1 MARPRRLKRR
11 HPVSGPV
18 ALAGRVAL
26 VTGSARGIGRAI
38 ALALAREGADV
49 ACVDLLPAEDTA
61 RAVRALGRRA
71 IALKADVGR
80 VAHARRMVADT
91 VRRLGSLDIL
101 VNNAAIAHRDSLAG
115 TSERTWDRVVDVGM
129 KGTFLCCQAAAPV
142 MRRRGGGKI
151 VNISSLSG
159 LIGGVL
165 SNRPRARSERSG
177 KSGPAYAAAKGGV
190 IALTKWLAKDLGADG
205 IYVNTIAPSGVESA
219 MTKGFKYKAGHF
231 PVARMGQP
239 EDVAEAVVYLASDAS
254 NYVTGQVLIL
264 DGGGLT

>member
-11 HPVSGPV
+11 HPASGPV
-18 ALAGRVAL
+18 ALSGRVAL
-26 VTGSARGIGRAI
+26 VTGAARGIGRAI

-49 ACVDLLPAEDTA
+49 ACADLLPAEDTA

-71 IALKADVGR
+71 LALRVDIGR
-80 VAHARRMVADT
+80 AAHARRMIADT
-91 VRRLGSLDIL
+91 ARRLGGLDIL
-101 VNNAAIAHRDSLAG
+101 VNNAGIAHRNSLEG
-115 TSERTWDRVVDVGM
+115 TSEKTWDRVVGVVL
-129 KGTFLCCQAAAPV
+129 KGTFLCCQAAVPA

-165 SNRPRARSERSG
+165 SKRPRAGSRRG
-177 KSGPAYAAAKGGV
+177 GRTGPAYAAAKGGV
-190 IALTKWLAKDLGADG
+190 IALTKWLAKDLGTDG
-205 IYVNTIAPSGVESA
+205 IYVNAVAPAGVESA
-219 MTKGFKYKAGHF
+219 MTKGFRYKVGHF

-254 NYVTGQVLIL
+254 NYVTGQALIL

>member
-1 MARPRRLKRR
+1 MARPRRVRLR

-49 ACVDLLPAEDTA
+49 ACADLLSAEDTA
-61 RAVRALGRRA
+61 STVRALGRRA
-71 IALKADVGR
+71 LALRADIGRAADV
-80 VAHARRMVADT
+80 RRMIAET
-91 VRRLGSLDIL
+91 TRRMGGLDIL
-101 VNNAAIAHRDSLAG
+101 VNNAGIAHRDSLAR
-115 TSERTWDRVVDVGM
+115 TSERAWDRVVGVVL

-151 VNISSLSG
+151 VNVSSVSG
-159 LIGGVL
+159 LIGGVP
-165 SNRPRARSERSG
+165 SKRPRAGSRGGGR
-177 KSGPAYAAAKGGV
+177 SGPAYAAAKGGV

-205 IYVNTIAPSGVESA
+205 IYVNTVAPAGVESA
-219 MTKGFKYKAGHF
+219 LTRGFRYETGHF
-231 PVARMGQP
+231 PVARIGQP
-239 EDVAEAVVYLASDAS
+239 ADVAEAVVYLASDAS

>member
-1 MARPRRLKRR
+1 MARPRRLRRR
-11 HPVSGPV
+11 HPASGPV

-38 ALALAREGADV
+38 ALALAREGADI
-49 ACVDLLPAEDTA
+49 ACADLLPTEDTA

-71 IALKADVGR
+71 ITLRVDIGR
-80 VAHARRMVADT
+80 ASHARRMIADT
-91 VRRLGSLDIL
+91 ARRLGGLDIL
-101 VNNAAIAHRDSLAG
+101 VNNAGIAHRDSLAD
-115 TSERTWDRVVDVGM
+115 TSGKTWDRVVGVVL
-129 KGTFLCCQAAAPV
+129 KGTFLCCQAAAPA

-159 LIGGVL
+159 VIGGVL
-165 SNRPRARSERSG
+165 SRDPRAGSRGRRT
-177 KSGPAYAAAKGGV
+177 GPAYAAAKGGV

-205 IYVNTIAPSGVESA
+205 IYVNAVAPAGVESA
-219 MTKGFKYKAGHF
+219 MTKGFKYKVAHF
-231 PVARMGQP
+231 PVGRMGQP

>member
-1 MARPRRLKRR
+1 MRPR
-11 HPVSGPV
+11 HSVSGPV

-49 ACVDLLPAEDTA
+49 ACATDVRRMIAET
-61 RAVRALGRRA
+61 
-71 IALKADVGR
+71 
-80 VAHARRMVADT
+80 ARRM
-91 VRRLGSLDIL
+91 GGLDIL
-101 VNNAAIAHRDSLAG
+101 VNNAGIAHRDSLAR
-115 TSERTWDRVVDVGM
+115 TSERTWDRVVGVVL

-151 VNISSLSG
+151 VNVSSVSG
-159 LIGGVL
+159 LIGGVP
-165 SNRPRARSERSG
+165 SKRPRAGSRGGGR
-177 KSGPAYAAAKGGV
+177 SGPAYAAAKGGV

-205 IYVNTIAPSGVESA
+205 IYVNTVAPAGVESA
-219 MTKGFKYKAGHF
+219 LTRGFTYKVGHF
-231 PVARMGQP
+231 PVARMGRP

>member
-1 MARPRRLKRR
+1 MARSRRLRSR

-49 ACVDLLPAEDTA
+49 ACADLLPAEDTA

-71 IALKADVGR
+71 IALRADVGR
-80 VAHARRMVADT
+80 AAHARRMVADT
-91 VRRLGSLDIL
+91 ARRLGGLDIL
-101 VNNAAIAHRDSLAG
+101 VNNAAIAHRDSLAR
-115 TSERTWDRVVDVGM
+115 TTEKTWDRVVDVGL
-129 KGTFLCCQAAAPV
+129 KGTFLCCQVAAPV

-165 SNRPRARSERSG
+165 SKRSQAGARYSG
-177 KSGPAYAAAKGGV
+177 RSGPAYAAAKGGV

-205 IYVNTIAPSGVESA
+205 IYVNAVAPSGVETA
-219 MTKGFKYKAGHF
+219 MTKGFRYDVGHF
-231 PVARMGQP
+231 PVARIGQP
-239 EDVAEAVVYLASDAS
+239 GDIAEAVVYLASDAS

>member
-1 MARPRRLKRR
+1 MARPRRVGRR

-26 VTGSARGIGRAI
+26 VTGAARGIGRAI

-49 ACVDLLPAEDTA
+49 ACADLLPAEDTV
-61 RAVRALGRRA
+61 RAVRALDRRA
-71 IALKADVGR
+71 IALKVDVGR
-80 VAHARRMVADT
+80 AAHARRMIAET
-91 VRRLGSLDIL
+91 VRRLGGLDIL
-101 VNNAAIAHRDSLAG
+101 VNNAGIAHRDSLGG
-115 TSERTWDRVVDVGM
+115 TSERTWDRVVGVVL
-129 KGTFLCCQAAAPV
+129 KGTFLCCQAAAPA

-151 VNISSLSG
+151 VNVSSLSG
-159 LIGGVL
+159 LIGGVP
-165 SNRPRARSERSG
+165 SRPRAGRRG
-177 KSGPAYAAAKGGV
+177 RGRTGPAYAAAKGGV

-205 IYVNTIAPSGVESA
+205 IYVNTVAPAGVESA
-219 MTKGFKYKAGHF
+219 LTRDFTYKVGHF
-231 PVARMGQP
+231 PVARMGRP

>member
-1 MARPRRLKRR
+1 MARPRRVGRR

-26 VTGSARGIGRAI
+26 VTGAARGIGRAI

-49 ACVDLLPAEDTA
+49 ACADLLPAEDTA
-61 RAVRALGRRA
+61 RAVRALDRRA
-71 IALKADVGR
+71 IALKVDVGR
-80 VAHARRMVADT
+80 AAHARRMIAET
-91 VRRLGSLDIL
+91 VRRLGGLDIL
-101 VNNAAIAHRDSLAG
+101 VNNAGIAHRDSLGG
-115 TSERTWDRVVDVGM
+115 TSERTWDRVVGVVL
-129 KGTFLCCQAAAPV
+129 KGTFLCCQAAAPA

-159 LIGGVL
+159 LIGGVI
-165 SNRPRARSERSG
+165 SKRARTRVERSG
-177 KSGPAYAAAKGGV
+177 RTGPAYAAAKGGV

-205 IYVNTIAPSGVESA
+205 IYVNTVAPAGVESA
-219 MTKGFKYKAGHF
+219 LTRDFTYKVGHF
-231 PVARMGQP
+231 PVARMGRP

>member
-1 MARPRRLKRR
+1 MARPRRLRRR

-18 ALAGRVAL
+18 ALSGRVAL

-49 ACVDLLPAEDTA
+49 ACADLLPAEDTA
-61 RAVRALGRRA
+61 RAVRALGHRA
-71 IALKADVGR
+71 IALKVDIGRAADV
-80 VAHARRMVADT
+80 RRMIADT
-91 VRRLGSLDIL
+91 ARRLGGPDIL
-101 VNNAAIAHRDSLAG
+101 VNNAGIAQRDSLAG
-115 TSERTWDRVVDVGM
+115 TSERTWDRVVGVVL
-129 KGTFLCCQAAAPV
+129 KGTFLCCQAAAPA

-151 VNISSLSG
+151 VNVSSLSG
-159 LIGGVL
+159 LIGGVP
-165 SNRPRARSERSG
+165 SKRPRAGSRGGR
-177 KSGPAYAAAKGGV
+177 SGPAYAAAKGGV

-205 IYVNTIAPSGVESA
+205 IYVNTVAPAGVKSA
-219 MTKGFKYKAGHF
+219 LTRGFEYKTGHF

>member
-1 MARPRRLKRR
+1 MARPRRVKPR

-49 ACVDLLPAEDTA
+49 VCADRVSAEDTA
-61 RAVRALGRRA
+61 SAVRALGRRA
-71 IALKADVGR
+71 LAVRADIGRAADV
-80 VAHARRMVADT
+80 RRMIAET
-91 VRRLGSLDIL
+91 TRRLGGLDIL
-101 VNNAAIAHRDSLAG
+101 VNNAGIAHRDSLPR
-115 TSERTWDRVVDVGM
+115 TSERTWDRVVGVVL
-129 KGTFLCCQAAAPV
+129 KGTFLCCQAAAPL

-151 VNISSLSG
+151 VNVSSVSG
-159 LIGGVL
+159 LIGGVP
-165 SNRPRARSERSG
+165 SKRPRAGSRGGGR
-177 KSGPAYAAAKGGV
+177 SGPAYAAAKGGV

-205 IYVNTIAPSGVESA
+205 IYVNTVAPGGVESA
-219 MTKGFKYKAGHF
+219 LTRGFQYKTKHF
-231 PVARMGQP
+231 PVARIGQP
-239 EDVAEAVVYLASDAS
+239 ADVAEAVVYLASDAS